1 MTLGWLYVILVLE
14 QIVASGTFLAA
25 KWALEDFPPLTLA
38 FLRFVIAAAGL
49 YLVRWVWPRRKPIER
64 RDWRTFALLGFLA
77 VMVNQ
82 AAFLYGLRLTTP
94 THAAIIYGATPVFVF
109 LLAIPLLRERAT
121 WLKFTGVIVTFAGV
135 IVIVIGEGLSWAGK
149 VWLGDLFILVA
160 TGAWALYTVLGKPM
174 VAKYGAVHTTAI
186 SLITGTVFFA
196 PIGVFS
202 WGDFSP
208 TTVTSGGWYSLLYIA
223 IGTSVICYTIWFWA
237 LGRLE
242 ATKVAVFN
250 NFQPVITA
258 LLSLWLM
265 DEAFGARLIAGGL
278 LVIFGV
284 ILTERG

>member
-1 MTLGWLYVILVLE
+1 MTLGWIYIILVLE
-14 QIVASGTFLAA
+14 QIVASGTFVAA

-38 FLRFVIAAAGL
+38 FLRFMIAAAGL
-49 YLVRWVWPRRKPIER
+49 YLIRLVWPNRKPIER
-64 RDWRTFALLGFLA
+64 RDWGMFALLGFLA

-121 WLKFTGVIVTFAGV
+121 WLKFSGVVVTFAGV
-135 IVIVIGEGLSWAGK
+135 IVIVIGEGLRWEGT
-149 VWLGDLFILVA
+149 VWVGDLLILGA

-174 VAKYGAVHTTAI
+174 VVKYGAVHTTAVA
-186 SLITGTVFFA
+186 LITGTTFFV
-196 PIGVFS
+196 PIGLFS
-202 WGDFSP
+202 WGDFGLSA
-208 TTVTSGGWYSLLYIA
+208 VTSSGWLSLLYIA

-258 LLSLWLM
+258 FLSLWLM
-265 DEAFGARLIAGGL
+265 QEPIGARLIAGGV
-278 LVIFGV
+278 LVIIGV